1 MEYQICYENWKNT
14 FSVPSCVTDE
24 YLSGCGAV
32 QLKVLLLLLRHSAS
46 PLSIADLSD
55 ILSIPQADIRDAL
68 NHWVSAGILKKI
80 PESDTASLAEDE
92 SLENNLSALSSETKK
107 APPTGSSTASRPSP
121 ARMTANEIHELT
133 QRQPVIRSLL
143 HETEALLGKTLTST
157 DISTIISLYDWAGI
171 PANIILMAVA
181 YCVSIDK
188 RNLRYIEKTALSW
201 QEMGLD
207 NDKAI
212 EKYLDSQ
219 TIRYKQQQEVQNAF
233 GIHDRRLTSKEQK
246 WIDQWY
252 GEFHFSID
260 MIRLAYEKTVDNTGK
275 VSFPYIHKILSA
287 WHQKG
292 LRTLEEA
299 LAESLLPSKQ
309 AKDEKKEYSF
319 DLEEFEQLH
328 RWHVPKID

>member
-1 MEYQICYENWKNT
+1 
-14 FSVPSCVTDE
+14 
-24 YLSGCGAV
+24 
-32 QLKVLLLLLRHSAS
+32 
-46 PLSIADLSD
+46 
-55 ILSIPQADIRDAL
+55 
-68 NHWVSAGILKKI
+68 
-80 PESDTASLAEDE
+80 
-92 SLENNLSALSSETKK
+92 
-107 APPTGSSTASRPSP
+107 
-121 ARMTANEIHELT
+121 
-133 QRQPVIRSLL
+133 
-143 HETEALLGKTLTST
+143 
-157 DISTIISLYDWAGI
+157 
-171 PANIILMAVA
+171 MAVA

-207 NDKAI
+207 SDKAI

-299 LAESLLPSKQ
+299 LAESLSPPKQ

>member
-1 MEYQICYENWKNT
+1 
-14 FSVPSCVTDE
+14 
-24 YLSGCGAV
+24 
-32 QLKVLLLLLRHSAS
+32 
-46 PLSIADLSD
+46 
-55 ILSIPQADIRDAL
+55 
-68 NHWVSAGILKKI
+68 
-80 PESDTASLAEDE
+80 SDTASLAEDE

-107 APPTGSSTASRPSP
+107 APPTGSSTASKPSP

-207 NDKAI
+207 SDKAI

-299 LAESLLPSKQ
+299 LAESLSPPKQ